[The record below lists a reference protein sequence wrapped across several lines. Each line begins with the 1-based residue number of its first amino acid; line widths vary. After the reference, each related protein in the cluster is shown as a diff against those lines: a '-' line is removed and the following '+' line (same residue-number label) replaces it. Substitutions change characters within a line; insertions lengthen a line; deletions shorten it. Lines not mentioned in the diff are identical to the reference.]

1 MTMGTGQM
9 VTEMDSEMSRANH
22 QTLISTTSTTN
33 SMSDQ
38 TGTHTSISELTYDTT
53 NKINMK
59 ANKEQ
64 IIMNATEEDLC
75 HEARLK
81 YE

>member
-1 MTMGTGQM
+1 MDMGMEQM
-9 VTEMDSEMSRANH
+9 VTGMDSEMSKANH
-22 QTLISTTSTTN
+22 QTQISTTTMTN
-33 SMSDQ
+33 SMSAQ

-59 ANKEQ
+59 TNKEQ
-64 IIMNATEEDLC
+64 IMMNATEEDLC
-75 HEARLK
+75 HEARLE